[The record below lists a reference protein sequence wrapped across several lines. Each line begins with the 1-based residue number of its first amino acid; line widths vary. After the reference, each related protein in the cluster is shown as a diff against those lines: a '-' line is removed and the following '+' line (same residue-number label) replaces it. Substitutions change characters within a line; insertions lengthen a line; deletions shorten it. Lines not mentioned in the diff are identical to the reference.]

1 MVCEIPVCNFI
12 LDEKKVW
19 NVLKYAP
26 VTNIQS
32 TYLSEISKSLESLGS
47 FTNTSTKL
55 NFENAISNNFYDMFF
70 YFGEGN
76 ANCMVDENNYCIIYP
91 ENYLKD
97 KWIVMTGCNQGLSY
111 TKQAVRIY
119 FATASLGYA
128 QILATQFSNG
138 GFISGF
144 DECVK
149 KAQEVMLNSN
159 ILDESVLIAS
169 YEQTKA
175 LYEYWANYHIIN
187 GNAIAGSLFRADAN
201 NLLYYSK
208 WDEPTTININIS
220 PIPSEV
226 YHFGNYIGLAPINN
240 YNLMSGGNV
249 FEYKSIGCYS
259 TWFIQ
264 NIPKNG
270 GTYNLTPMTL
280 LDTTV
285 LHFESYMI
293 YAEIENVVSI
303 NEMDTIKL
311 IPVNIY
317 NYSDNTISSL
327 YVNNS
332 KNWPL
337 FCSPTGNIPPH
348 NSRRCNI
355 IINISEYTFTC
366 LPQQDKIQVM
376 IGINGTFQFA
386 DVLIFISPLQSCYL
400 GELPETLL
408 SSYSLLPV
416 VQQYNKMTR
425 DEQIQKNI
433 LINKR
438 LYSPED
444 IMQEIMKHSEIGK
457 IFL

>member
-1 MVCEIPVCNFI
+1 MVCENPVCNFT
-12 LDEKKVW
+12 LSEKKVW

-26 VTNIQS
+26 VTNRQT
-32 TYLSEISKSLESLGS
+32 TYLSEIAKSLESLGS

-55 NFENAISNNFYDMFF
+55 NFENAISDNFYDMFF
-70 YFGEGN
+70 YFGEGS
-76 ANCMVDENNYCIIYP
+76 ADCMVDENNYCIIHP

-97 KWIVMTGCNQGLSY
+97 KWIVMIGCDQGLSY
-111 TKQAVRIY
+111 AKQAIRIY
-119 FATASLGYA
+119 FATASLAYA

-138 GFISGF
+138 GFILGF

-149 KAQEVMLNSN
+149 KAQDVMLNSI
-159 ILDESVLIAS
+159 ILDESVLIDS

-175 LYEYWANYHIIN
+175 LYEYWANYHINN
-187 GNAIAGSLFRADAN
+187 GNVMGGSLFRANAN

-220 PIPSEV
+220 STPSEV

-249 FEYKSIGCYS
+249 FEYKSMGCFS

-280 LDTTV
+280 FDTTV
-285 LHFESYMI
+285 LHFETYMV
-293 YAEIENVVSI
+293 YAEIGNVIII
-303 NEMDTIKL
+303 NEFDIMKQ

-317 NYSDNTISSL
+317 NYSDNPIYSL
-327 YVNNS
+327 SVNNS
-332 KNWPL
+332 KNWSL
-337 FCSPTGNIPPH
+337 FCSPTGNISPH
-348 NSRRCNI
+348 TYHRCNI
-355 IINISEYTFTC
+355 IINIPEYTFTYS
-366 LPQQDKIQVM
+366 LQQDKIQVM
-376 IGINGTFQFA
+376 IEINGTFQFT
-386 DVLIFISPLQSCYL
+386 DVLISIMPKQYYL
-400 GELPETLL
+400 GELPETLS
-408 SSYSLLPV
+408 SSYSLLPI
-416 VQQYNKMTR
+416 VQQYNKMTH

-433 LINKR
+433 LINKS
-438 LYSPED
+438 LYSPKD
-444 IMQEIMKHSEIGK
+444 IIQEIMKQSEIGK